1 MVCLVLVSTF
11 IVKVE
16 LRQLN
21 QSHSRELMQSFRGLA
36 DGARA
41 VPFARGKRQG
51 RPMRRE
57 YDSKRLSPGGPD
69 PKHHSTPPY

>member
-1 MVCLVLVSTF
+1 MVCLVLVLTF
-11 IVKVE
+11 ILKVE
-16 LRQLN
+16 SRPLN
-21 QSHSRELMQSFRGLA
+21 RSHSRELMQSFRGLA

-41 VPFARGKRQG
+41 EPFAREKRQG

-69 PKHHSTPPY
+69 PKHHATPPY